1 MFLAQKLNIPILLG
15 SATPSLESVN
25 NVQNGKYHHLVL
37 SKRAGNAT
45 ALRQFVIDLKHQRI
59 QNGLSEPLLQR
70 MQEHL
75 EKGNQVLLFLNRRG
89 FAPVLLCHECGW
101 IDECHHCEKTLYLSP
116 TSACFYAA
124 IIVAHK
130 KQCRCNVVIV
140 VQRI

>member
-1 MFLAQKLNIPILLG
+1 MLG

-89 FAPVLLCHECGW
+89 FAPVLLVPVNVAGLMNV
-101 IDECHHCEKTLYLSP
+101 IIVKNLILITNISV
-116 TSACFYAA
+116 FYAA